1 MRLPAPP
8 TPPGG
13 SSTPP
18 AAGSSPCGSR
28 PGTAQHRSR
37 TSQTRHSR
45 NRNSTHSLTNPHSP
59 GRSRAPT
66 DTMCSP
72 GSSPAVLSRVLHNQV
87 HNQAALGRCS
97 SRTATTPV
105 RRLPRAAPVS
115 RSSLSLG
122 RATGTMCQRGRI
134 AQRHRSTIVKAHS
147 SRPIIHTVLTRR
159 QALDPPNQKPR
170 LNKPRLSL
178 TPRARTPTR
187 PPIPATLRRTPA
199 QALPQITIQV
209 PARTSVRIAG
219 QTPGR
224 ISAFQRISAAPPPI
238 KYSEN

>member
-13 SSTPP
+13 NSTPP

-37 TSQTRHSR
+37 GSLSRTSRTRHSR
-45 NRNSTHSLTNPHSP
+45 NSTRSRSSPHSP

-66 DTMCSP
+66 DTMC
-72 GSSPAVLSRVLHNQV
+72 SPAVLSRVLHNQV

-105 RRLPRAAPVS
+105 RRVPRAAPVS

-122 RATGTMCQRGRI
+122 GATGTMCQRGRM

-147 SRPIIHTVLTRR
+147 SRPIIRTVLTRR
-159 QALDPPNQKPR
+159 QALDPPNQKPQ

-178 TPRARTPTR
+178 TPRARAPTR
-187 PPIPATLRRTPA
+187 PPIPATLRGTPA

-209 PARTSVRIAG
+209 PARTSVQIAG

-224 ISAFQRISAAPPPI
+224 ISAFQRISADPPPI
-238 KYSEN
+238 KYSKN

>member
-13 SSTPP
+13 NSTPP

-37 TSQTRHSR
+37 GSLSRTSHTRHNSSTRSR
-45 NRNSTHSLTNPHSP
+45 SSPHSP

-72 GSSPAVLSRVLHNQV
+72 GSSPAVLSRVL

-122 RATGTMCQRGRI
+122 GATGTMCQRGRM

-147 SRPIIHTVLTRR
+147 SRPIIRTVLTRR

-187 PPIPATLRRTPA
+187 SPIPATLRGTPA

-209 PARTSVRIAG
+209 PARTSVQIAG

-224 ISAFQRISAAPPPI
+224 ISAFQRISADPPPI
-238 KYSEN
+238 KYSKN